1 MIRSSDD
8 RHQRLEFLPS
18 RQVPKARATAALA
31 ALLFYRVQSSNPRSV
46 PRNEPAHKAPPPSS
60 PALGY
65 YAKGLPAAVVLLR
78 RNRTHRPL
86 QSGIF
91 APALTRA
98 ACLSDNSRFMLGGL
112 GHTQSAR
119 LRVIVP
125 YI

>member
-65 YAKGLPAAVVLLR
+65 YAKGLPAAVVLPDPPAASISDFCSGAYTEPRATGTVELFGVSVARTRKAR
-78 RNRTHRPL
+78 RA
-86 QSGIF
+86 S
-91 APALTRA
+91 
-98 ACLSDNSRFMLGGL
+98 
-112 GHTQSAR
+112 
-119 LRVIVP
+119 
-125 YI
+125 

>member
-78 RNRTHRPL
+78 RNRPTGRFNEGFL
-86 QSGIF
+86 LR
-91 APALTRA
+91 ALTR
-98 ACLSDNSRFMLGGL
+98 F
-112 GHTQSAR
+112 
-119 LRVIVP
+119 P
-125 YI
+125 